1 MKNFLT
7 RWFERKP
14 PGLPA
19 EAKPVPAPNTGPTA
33 TLTAAQILNSTVVNA
48 ATVHMQV
55 TPPPPSSATYTL
67 PTFTKP
73 FFGRKAEIAQLRQR
87 LAQPGMVNLTSLK
100 GAGGMGKSALALHMA
115 HTCAELFPD
124 GRHWLD
130 LRSDNPSLPVR
141 DLLQKLGI
149 TGESLNGNFA
159 VLCGLLQAQLHGK
172 RVLLVLDNAEGL
184 AQHNLPALHALCLPA
199 PAVTLITS
207 RSQIQVGRD
216 IEVGRLESADAL
228 ALLAYYG
235 VDVAAQNE
243 AAQALITRLGGL
255 ALAIDIAARRMVV
268 LRQTCAQ
275 ALAELQSGI
284 DKLKTVGQNST
295 ADDNLTVAFGLSYER
310 LDAPLRKAFWALGLC
325 APAPNGSPVAG
336 IAAMLE
342 IGEAAAAERLAAL
355 STLSLAEFAP
365 PRADLHPL
373 LRDYA
378 RAQASQQ
385 PAQTQGLVER
395 HARYFGQHIGGAL
408 EKAIQVYQGHST
420 ALQQMD
426 DERDNLTLAQT
437 RCLQPNFAAPIL
449 ALEITNNL
457 QQYWWTFRQ
466 EPNTLAWLQ
475 QANSLAQQHDE
486 KGYQANVL
494 QAIGDVQAFQK
505 ENAAALDSYRLAQAL
520 YDQTGAKQG
529 QANVLKAIGDVQAFQ
544 KENAAA
550 LESYRLAQALF
561 NQTGD
566 KIGQAN
572 VYSAIG
578 QLLLAQG
585 KNIQANKLLDD
596 AIEIYRSIGDR
607 YGPAAM
613 TANYGWELHRNGME
627 QEAKIYFRRA
637 ADLFS
642 KVPMQDRV
650 EKYLKLANN

>member
-14 PGLPA
+14 TGLPA
-19 EAKPVPAPNTGPTA
+19 EAKPAPPAPPITGPTA
-33 TLTAAQILNSTVVNA
+33 TLTAGQILNSTVVIA
-48 ATVHMQV
+48 GTVLQATP
-55 TPPPPSSATYTL
+55 TPPIPATSTL

-73 FFGRKAEIAQLRQR
+73 FFGRTTEIAQLRQR

-100 GAGGMGKSALALHMA
+100 GAGGMGKSTLALHMA
-115 HTCAELFPD
+115 HTCADLFPD

-141 DLLQKLGI
+141 DLLQKLGV
-149 TGESLNGNFA
+149 TGEALNANFA

-172 RVLLVLDNAEGL
+172 RALLVLDNAEGL
-184 AQHNLPALHALCLPA
+184 AQHNLPALRALCLPS

-216 IEVGRLESADAL
+216 IEVGRLETADAL

-255 ALAIDIAARRMVV
+255 ALAVDIAARRMVV
-268 LRQTCAQ
+268 LRQNCAQ
-275 ALAELQSGI
+275 ALTELQSGI
-284 DKLKTVGQNST
+284 DKLKAVGQNST
-295 ADDNLTVAFGLSYER
+295 ADDNLTVAFGLSYDR
-310 LDAPLRKAFWALGLC
+310 LDAPLREAFWALGLC

-336 IAAMLE
+336 MAAMLE
-342 IGEAAAAERLAAL
+342 IGEDAAAERLAAL
-355 STLSLAEFAP
+355 NALSLAELAP

-395 HARYFGQHIGGAL
+395 HARYFGQLIGAAYHS
-408 EKAIQVYQGHST
+408 AIQSNQDRSA

-437 RCLQPNFAAPIL
+437 RCLQPNFANPTL

-457 QQYWWTFRQ
+457 RQYWRLRD
-466 EPNTLAWLQ
+466 EPQQLSWLQ
-475 QANSLAQQHDE
+475 R
-486 KGYQANVL
+486 ANVL
-494 QAIGDVQAFQK
+494 
-505 ENAAALDSYRLAQAL
+505 AQ
-520 YDQTGAKQG
+520 QTGAKLG

-550 LESYRLAQALF
+550 LESYRLAQALYD
-561 NQTGD
+561 QTGA
-566 KIGQAN
+566 KLGQAN
-572 VYSAIG
+572 ILLEMARMSNGSELFEQAIAIYTNIRAIYSLARAQLYYG
-578 QLLLAQG
+578 LACLDSDNATKGKQLLQAARAGWLA
-585 KNIQANKLLDD
+585 IHYD
-596 AIEIYRSIGDR
+596 
-607 YGPAAM
+607 YGVQFID
-613 TANYGWELHRNGME
+613 ERL
-627 QEAKIYFRRA
+627 
-637 ADLFS
+637 ADL
-642 KVPMQDRV
+642 P
-650 EKYLKLANN
+650 N

>member
-7 RWFERKP
+7 RWFEQKP
-14 PGLPA
+14 TGLPA
-19 EAKPVPAPNTGPTA
+19 EAKPAPAPNTGPTA

-55 TPPPPSSATYTL
+55 TPPPPISATYTL
-67 PTFTKP
+67 PTVTKP

-115 HTCAELFPD
+115 HTCADLFPD

-149 TGESLNGNFA
+149 TGEALNANFA

-172 RVLLVLDNAEGL
+172 RALLVLDNAEGL
-184 AQHNLPALHALCLPA
+184 AQHNLPALRALCLPS

-216 IEVGRLESADAL
+216 IEVGRLETADAL

-235 VDVAAQNE
+235 VDLAAQSE

-255 ALAIDIAARRMVV
+255 ALAVDIAARRMVV
-268 LRQTCAQ
+268 LRQNCAQ

-284 DKLKTVGQNST
+284 DKLKAVGQNST

-310 LDAPLRKAFWALGLC
+310 LDAPLREAFWALGLC
-325 APAPNGSPVAG
+325 APTPNGSPLAG

-342 IGEAAAAERLAAL
+342 IGEDATGERLAAL
-355 STLSLAEFAP
+355 SALSLAELAP

-395 HARYFGQHIGGAL
+395 HARYFGQHIGAAYQN
-408 EKAIQVYQGHST
+408 AIQAEQDRSA

-457 QQYWWTFRQ
+457 QQYWRLRD
-466 EPNTLAWLQ
+466 EPQQLSWLQ
-475 QANSLAQQHDE
+475 R
-486 KGYQANVL
+486 ANVL
-494 QAIGDVQAFQK
+494 VQ
-505 ENAAALDSYRLAQAL
+505 
-520 YDQTGAKQG
+520 QTGAKQG

-561 NQTGD
+561 NQTGA
-566 KIGQAN
+566 KLGQAN
-572 VYSAIG
+572 VLKAIG
-578 QLLLAQG
+578 DVQAFQDDRAAALESYRLAQALYDQTG
-585 KNIQANKLLDD
+585 A
-596 AIEIYRSIGDR
+596 
-607 YGPAAM
+607 
-613 TANYGWELHRNGME
+613 
-627 QEAKIYFRRA
+627 
-637 ADLFS
+637 
-642 KVPMQDRV
+642 
-650 EKYLKLANN
+650 